1 LSNLHVEA
9 GPNVSTSEKLSNHV
23 QRALHDYYNYNG
35 DKRVHYALDREPPR
49 GSYELNQKAQFYEYA
64 LLGGRRI
71 VPSTR
76 SRRKNA
82 GSSLVKV
89 IWENRSYAGI
99 VDRIFRHHQR
109 GIDVDDL
116 WAEMRWMVR
125 RDESPVEDDIWVK

>member
-1 LSNLHVEA
+1 M
-9 GPNVSTSEKLSNHV
+9 SNHV
-23 QRALHDYYNYNG
+23 QHALFSYYNSHG
-35 DKRVHYALDREPPR
+35 ESRVHYALDRNPSR
-49 GSYELNQKAQFYEYA
+49 GSYVLNQKAQFYEYA

-89 IWENRSYAGI
+89 VWDNRSYAGI

-109 GIDVDDL
+109 GIDAEDL

-125 RDESPVEDDIWVK
+125 RDGSPVEDDIWVK